1 MKRHNINCNMKFLS
15 KFCKTTILFELMK
28 SKIAF
33 FGKNQFLMGMLGEF

>member
-1 MKRHNINCNMKFLS
+1 MNETSQYKLQYEVFVS
-15 KFCKTTILFELMK
+15 KTTILFELMK